1 MNQVLDLVASTEGVW
16 VKRELTVANIFFLD
30 QPIGVGFSY
39 ADYDETIENMEDAAK
54 DVHAFISIF
63 FATFSQFAGRLLHF
77 IWLIL
82 QRPIFAC
89 IRQLYI

>member
-1 MNQVLDLVASTEGVW
+1 MSTRASTAVEY
-16 VKRELTVANIFFLD
+16 KANESFLSR
-30 QPIGVGFSY
+30 IGVGFSY

-82 QRPIFAC
+82 QRNSLLTS
-89 IRQLYI
+89 IRQIY